1 MKHYTLEQWTQ
12 YARQEPLLT
21 PQEEAELEQHL
32 QMCDTCLELYMLG
45 VENAEADYPA
55 LTDPQALFDQ
65 VIFQLP
71 QLVSPT
77 PQTNFSSLPA
87 KKIEDRGTAWLRHPV
102 FHYTVAA
109 AITVVLMSSGAF
121 QTIVDRLQPGDP
133 FGSEAMK
140 LEHQDKKEA
149 ERMSVSQTIMNKT
162 IVMLDAIQAK
172 HERGGT
178 R

>member
-1 MKHYTLEQWTQ
+1 MKHYTLERWTQ
-12 YARQEPLLT
+12 YARQEPPLT

-32 QMCDTCLELYMLG
+32 QQCDTCLELYMLG
-45 VENAEADYPA
+45 LEEAEADYPA
-55 LTDPQALFDQ
+55 LADPQVLLDQ
-65 VIFQLP
+65 VMLKLP
-71 QLVSPT
+71 PMAPT
-77 PQTNFSSLPA
+77 PQADFSPLPA
-87 KKIEDRGTAWLRHPV
+87 KKIEDRRTGWLRHPV

-121 QTIVDRLQPGDP
+121 QTIVDRLQPGDSY
-133 FGSEAMK
+133 GSEAMK
-140 LEHQDKKEA
+140 LEHRDKGQA
-149 ERMSVSQTIMNKT
+149 ERTSMSQTIMNKT